1 MIDLRA
7 RLAERAFETIAG
19 SSYNRFRQAADE
31 RAAESVGAEPEM
43 FYEVPLPDDAS
54 WSHVAERVWPELARY
69 LELERIDPEEPRS
82 VVLAVFLGP
91 TCYLVR
97 GEAFRDLFCEIE
109 GLGRS
114 AFHFRVRRWLA
125 D

>member
-1 MIDLRA
+1 MVDLRA

-19 SSYNRFRQAADE
+19 SSYNRFRQAAEE
-31 RAAESVGAEPEM
+31 RAEQAM
-43 FYEVPLPDDAS
+43 FYEVALPDGAT
-54 WSHVAERVWPELARY
+54 WSHVAESVWPALARY
-69 LELERIDPEEPRS
+69 LELKRIDPEEPRS
-82 VVLAVFLGP
+82 LVLAVFLGP

-97 GEAFRDLFCEIE
+97 GEAFRDLYCEIE